1 MCVRKTSAGT
11 NIPVNE
17 HSLINVALQD
27 SKKPTCEGALF
38 VFILFIMEASEQLR
52 YLVIFIYLL

>member
-1 MCVRKTSAGT
+1 
-11 NIPVNE
+11 
-17 HSLINVALQD
+17 VALQD